1 MMYGL
6 GAFAMVMMLVGMLF
20 CFAVLAG
27 IVWLVGRWFNRQWV
41 PPIPYAPR
49 QHDTDYGYEEGY
61 HPSQQPSEI
70 SQEGGRQYHAPQPKQ
85 EYDQPQAQYPQE
97 MPPQH

>member
-1 MMYGL
+1 MVVGGVFFVVIWVAL
-6 GAFAMVMMLVGMLF
+6 GGFLLV
-20 CFAVLAG
+20 AVLVVLIG
-27 IVWLVGRWFNRQWV
+27 LLGRWLNTQRTPV
-41 PPIPYAPR
+41 GPPPR

-70 SQEGGRQYHAPQPKQ
+70 SQEGGRLYHAPQPKQ